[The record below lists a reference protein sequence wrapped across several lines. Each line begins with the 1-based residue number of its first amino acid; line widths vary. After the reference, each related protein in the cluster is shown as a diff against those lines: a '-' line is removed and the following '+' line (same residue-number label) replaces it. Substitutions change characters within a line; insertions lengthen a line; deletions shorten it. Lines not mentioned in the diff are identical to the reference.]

1 MSDNC
6 ILNMISLY
14 LLRFMTYVY
23 FRRDPND
30 GSYLIDRTPA
40 YFEPI
45 LNFLRTGSLII
56 NPNLNAEGINN
67 EIKDN
72 SFQTDC
78 LQQLLMLDQCPLL
91 HLLLEGVYE
100 EAKYFGIYELL
111 PQLESIIED
120 SNKLP
125 DESPLSRRD
134 VINATVM
141 TDSNRYNMT

>member
-1 MSDNC
+1 MKLIIPFC
-6 ILNMISLY
+6 
-14 LLRFMTYVY
+14 

-56 NPNLNAEGINN
+56 NPNLNAEGITI
-67 EIKDN
+67 EIDN
-72 SFQTDC
+72 SSFQNNDYSEIIGRNFC
-78 LQQLLMLDQCPLL
+78 RLFRLS
-91 HLLLEGVYE
+91 HKGVYE

-111 PQLESIIED
+111 PQLESIIEE
-120 SNKLP
+120 SNELP
-125 DESPLSRRD
+125 DERPLSRRD

-141 TDSNRYNMT
+141 TDSNRCDIT

>member
-1 MSDNC
+1 
-6 ILNMISLY
+6 MISLN

-56 NPNLNAEGINN
+56 NPNLNAEGITIETDKSSFHHNDYS
-67 EIKDN
+67 EIIGRNFCRLFRLSHK
-72 SFQTDC
+72 
-78 LQQLLMLDQCPLL
+78 
-91 HLLLEGVYE
+91 GVYE

-111 PQLESIIED
+111 PQLESIIEE
-120 SNKLP
+120 SNELP
-125 DESPLSRRD
+125 DERPLSRRD

-141 TDSNRYNMT
+141 TDSNRCDIT